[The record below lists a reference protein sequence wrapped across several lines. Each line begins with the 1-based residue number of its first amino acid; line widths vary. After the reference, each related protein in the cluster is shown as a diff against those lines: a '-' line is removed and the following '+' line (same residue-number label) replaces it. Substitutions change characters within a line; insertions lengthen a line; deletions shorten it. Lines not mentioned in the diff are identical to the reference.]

1 MSRLDRALESMRR
14 NPRDVSFSDLVLVC
28 DTFFGEPRQKGTSH
42 RVYCMP
48 WEGDPR
54 VNIQNDHGRA
64 KPYQVRQVLKA
75 LDKLKEDAT

>member
-1 MSRLDRALESMRR
+1 MSRLDRALELMRR

-42 RVYCMP
+42 RVYRMP